1 MLLSLAAFMVKS
13 STFKPSKP
21 TSNNL
26 RAVAGENFWGSILS
40 QIGGSKVEV
49 TSVITDPNVDPHE
62 YTSDSTNARAF
73 SEANYVV
80 LNGAGYDSWGDKLLS
95 ASPSS
100 SRKVLNVS
108 DFLHKSVGDNPHFWY
123 GPDYV
128 NAVSL
133 KIEQDLSALQPN
145 NAAYF
150 KQHYTI
156 LMYNLSQYQKVVAS
170 IKSRYGGTKIA
181 STESIAVYLADA
193 AGLNIVSPPEFM
205 QAISE
210 GNDPPANSI
219 VTFQQQLASG
229 SVKLLIYNRQTST
242 PLTQSM
248 IKLAS
253 SHNIPIVGVSET
265 VHPLNES
272 FQNWMNVEMQA
283 INTALK
289 GSGQ

>member
-1 MLLSLAAFMVKS
+1 MCI
-13 STFKPSKP
+13 
-21 TSNNL
+21 
-26 RAVAGENFWGSILS
+26 R
-40 QIGGSKVEV
+40 
-49 TSVITDPNVDPHE
+49 
-62 YTSDSTNARAF
+62 DS
-73 SEANYVV
+73 
-80 LNGAGYDSWGDKLLS
+80 
-95 ASPSS
+95 
-100 SRKVLNVS
+100 
-108 DFLHKSVGDNPHFWY
+108 
-123 GPDYV
+123 DYV